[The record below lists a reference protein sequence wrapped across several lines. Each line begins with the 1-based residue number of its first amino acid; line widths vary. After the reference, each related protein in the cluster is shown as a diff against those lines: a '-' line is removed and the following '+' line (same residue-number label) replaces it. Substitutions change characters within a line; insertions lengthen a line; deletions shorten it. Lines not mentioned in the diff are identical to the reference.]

1 MGEIFSGRDSIL
13 LQNFLR
19 EQFLGEGP
27 LQGAREMTFQEENDR
42 NLISGCLEGLLR
54 WSEG

>member
-1 MGEIFSGRDSIL
+1 MGEIFSGLNSIL

-19 EQFLGEGP
+19 EQFLGESP